1 MAKPNICM
9 RCGGSGRV
17 YVSWEDGDG
26 RKCPQCGG
34 TGEEFVMADRE
45 EIDQVAYGEQV
56 SELREK
62 ESLLMAETVESLEN
76 GVKTKP

>member
-26 RKCPQCGG
+26 RKCPKCSG
-34 TGEEFVMADRE
+34 TGEEFARAERE

-62 ESLLMAETVESLEN
+62 ESLLTTETVESLGN